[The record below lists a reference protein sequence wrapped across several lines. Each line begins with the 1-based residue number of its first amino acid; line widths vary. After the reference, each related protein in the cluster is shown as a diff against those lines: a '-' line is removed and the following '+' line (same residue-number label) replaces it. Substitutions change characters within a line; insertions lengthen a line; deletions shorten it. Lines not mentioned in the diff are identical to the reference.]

1 MAVTEFQIVL
11 MFLAVL
17 AKSMTNLLNEELL
30 IGVMV
35 NSLR

>member
-1 MAVTEFQIVL
+1 MAVTEFRIVL
-11 MFLAVL
+11 MFLTVL
-17 AKSMTNLLNEELL
+17 AKNMTNLLNEELF